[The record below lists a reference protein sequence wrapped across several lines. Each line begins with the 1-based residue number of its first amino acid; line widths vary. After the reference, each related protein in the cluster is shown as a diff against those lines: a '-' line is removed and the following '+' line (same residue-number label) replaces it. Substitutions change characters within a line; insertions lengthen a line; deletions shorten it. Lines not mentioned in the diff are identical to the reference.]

1 MTIDFSGFTDTAD
14 QADLREALRDFLS
27 THGTSARVR
36 QAIASP
42 AGYDQAA
49 WKRLTG
55 ELGLTALAV
64 PEDLGGAGA
73 TLAEVAVAVQEIGR
87 VLLPVPYLPTAL
99 TAALLAEAGG
109 PATEQFL
116 PGLMDGTLIGAL
128 AFGPGVVTFGDG
140 QLSGTVRNVLD
151 GQLADVF
158 LVRVGGALV
167 AVRAADAEVAPVGTL
182 DQTRG
187 QATLSFRDAP
197 ALRVSPEGDG
207 GEFADRA
214 ADLMRAFLAAESAA
228 AAVRCLDRCVEYLKT
243 RVQFGRLI
251 GEFQAL
257 KHRAADLAV
266 AAESAW
272 MTAHA
277 AIQAAVSDPAEFAV
291 AAPLAKRYC
300 ADAFFSVA
308 AETIQLHGGIG
319 FTWEHDAHL
328 YFKRAKSTQ
337 LLHGTPAE
345 LRHEVA
351 RRAALLGL
359 CSPRDWLGS
368 RFLSLEQQKSRT

>member
-1 MTIDFSGFTDTAD
+1 MIDFSGFTDTAD
-14 QADLREALRDFLS
+14 QADLREVLRDFLG
-27 THGTSARVR
+27 THGTSAKVR

-42 AGYDQAA
+42 AGYDEAA

-87 VLLPVPYLPTAL
+87 VLLPVPYLSTAL
-99 TAALLAEAGG
+99 TAAILAEATG
-109 PATEQFL
+109 PAAEQFL
-116 PGLMDGTLIGAL
+116 PGLNDGTMTGAL
-128 AFGPGVVTFGDG
+128 AFGPGVTTFSGG
-140 QLSGTVRNVLD
+140 KLSGTVRHVID
-151 GQLADVF
+151 GPRAGVF
-158 LVRVGGALV
+158 LVRASGALV
-167 AVRAADAEVAPVGTL
+167 AVRAADATVTPVGTL

-187 QATLSFRDAP
+187 QATVSFRDAP

-207 GEFADRA
+207 GSGVGDGPGGDDGGTFASRA
-214 ADLMRAFLAAESAA
+214 EDLVRTLLASESAA
-228 AAVRCLDRCVEYLKT
+228 AAVRCLDLTVEYLKT
-243 RVQFGRLI
+243 RVQFGRPI

-257 KHRAADLAV
+257 KHRCADLAV

-277 AIQAAVSDPAEFAV
+277 AIGAAVSDPAEFRV

-300 ADAFFSVA
+300 ADAFFTVA

-328 YFKRAKSTQ
+328 YVKRAKSTQ

-345 LRHEVA
+345 LRQEIA
-351 RRAALLGL
+351 RRASLLG
-359 CSPRDWLGS
+359 
-368 RFLSLEQQKSRT
+368 